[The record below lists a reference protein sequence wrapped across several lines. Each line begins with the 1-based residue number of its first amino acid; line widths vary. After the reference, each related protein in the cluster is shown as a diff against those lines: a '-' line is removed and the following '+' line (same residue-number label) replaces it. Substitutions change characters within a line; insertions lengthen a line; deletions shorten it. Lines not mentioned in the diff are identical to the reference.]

1 MGAVVANA
9 ERQDTRLPLKELT
22 RLVRDLH
29 QPRAAIYWADL
40 IGCIAVAWTGYL
52 LSMPFPDTFMQGSVL
67 AILGFVVSVFALYRA
82 SYFNHELSHHANRL
96 PGFAIG
102 WNVLVGI
109 PLLIPS
115 FLYSDHRN
123 HHSMEGFGTDDDVEY
138 FPPHLRGIRGAGAL
152 LLTCFVLP
160 VVYIARFSVLLI
172 AAAVSPRVRR
182 WVDVRASSLGILGLS
197 RRAPPTAAERRTWRI
212 QELACGG
219 YLLVSGI
226 LLLTGVIPLIMILH
240 FYTILV
246 ALLVLHSIRIIVG
259 HRYESEGNPRDRL
272 DQVLDSY
279 NFTRQRLL
287 TTLLAP
293 LGFNLHALHHLF
305 PNIPYHNMPEAHRR
319 ISAALPKDSL
329 YHAIEAPSYFAQV
342 WRFLTRSADDRP
354 VSDPRHT
361 GPRQTGGAQIP
372 VP

>member
-1 MGAVVANA
+1 MANV
-9 ERQDTRLPLKELT
+9 ELQDNRLPLKELT

-29 QPRAAIYWADL
+29 HPRASIYWADL
-40 IGCIAVAWTGYL
+40 ICCVLVAWTGYY
-52 LSMPFPDTFMQGSVL
+52 LSLPFPGAIVQGSPL
-67 AILGFVVSVFALYRA
+67 AILGFVASVFALYRA

-96 PGFAIG
+96 PGFSIG
-102 WNVLVGI
+102 WNVLIGV

-138 FPPHLRGIRGAGAL
+138 FPPHLRGTRGAGAL
-152 LLTCFVLP
+152 LLACFLLP
-160 VVYIARFSVLLI
+160 VAYIGRFSVLLI
-172 AAAVSPRVRR
+172 AAWISPAVRR

-197 RRAPPTAAERRTWRI
+197 RRAPPTAAERRVWRI

-219 YLLVSGI
+219 YLLISGI
-226 LLLTGVIPLIMILH
+226 LLLTGVIPLIVTLH
-240 FYTILV
+240 FYSILV

-259 HRYESEGNPRDRL
+259 HRYESEGKARNRL

-279 NFTRQRLL
+279 NFTRQRVM

-293 LGFNLHALHHLF
+293 LGFHLHALHHLF

-319 ISAALPKDSL
+319 ISAALPRDSL
-329 YHAIEAPSYFAQV
+329 YHAVEAPSYFAEV
-342 WRFLTRSADDRP
+342 WRFLTRSADDHR
-354 VSDPRHT
+354 VSDERHA
-361 GPRQTGGAQIP
+361 GRA
-372 VP
+372 